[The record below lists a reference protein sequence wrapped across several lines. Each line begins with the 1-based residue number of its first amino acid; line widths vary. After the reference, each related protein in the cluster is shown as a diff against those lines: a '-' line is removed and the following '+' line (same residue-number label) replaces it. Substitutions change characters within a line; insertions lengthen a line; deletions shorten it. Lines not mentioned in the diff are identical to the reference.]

1 MNNHSK
7 YQDRQNYDEPLYYL
21 SGASILFRPM
31 IYYDLECCLL
41 LIGQISD
48 INIDILWILY
58 FNLDT
63 TLVLFVYLLIPKV
76 FIVQEFFMLGSDG
89 ASFWTIIVIFNE
101 TNNCNVYLFFRL
113 VLLIH
118 FFVSIFSINCH
129 FINLISLKNELVMTK
144 IILWNIISIWILQ
157 CRFTFNIPMKH
168 LSHVSFLFF
177 HLMIMTIW
185 QFFSF
190 SNLIISHFNWSLL
203 AQIQTVLALIHISI
217 LFTWW
222 I

>member
-76 FIVQEFFMLGSDG
+76 FIV
-89 ASFWTIIVIFNE
+89 
-101 TNNCNVYLFFRL
+101 
-113 VLLIH
+113 
-118 FFVSIFSINCH
+118 
-129 FINLISLKNELVMTK
+129 
-144 IILWNIISIWILQ
+144 
-157 CRFTFNIPMKH
+157 
-168 LSHVSFLFF
+168 
-177 HLMIMTIW
+177 
-185 QFFSF
+185 
-190 SNLIISHFNWSLL
+190 
-203 AQIQTVLALIHISI
+203 
-217 LFTWW
+217 
-222 I
+222 